1 MLLSIGVHQMPLVLF
16 RIRNDAEVA
25 GLFLLLETWKGST
38 ISGTPRAKRSLS
50 NFPSKNLFP
59 VLLLVMAVVEGS
71 WLGPLNGS
79 RITPWA
85 SQLKRITPMFLV
97 MAPQES
103 AMCLKKNQLLLIS
116 PLISNSLLI
125 SW

>member
-1 MLLSIGVHQMPLVLF
+1 MPLVLF

-71 WLGPLNGS
+71 WLGPLNGL

-116 PLISNSLLI
+116 PLISNSLPI